1 MNFAKRDR
9 GEAMYRIALCDDEP
23 NELNKTRAMLD
34 CYRASHPD
42 YPFEVQEFPS
52 MATLLFDIDSP
63 VAFDLL
69 LLDIYMPGQTGMEG
83 AKELRER
90 GFDGSI
96 IFLTTSKEHGIDA
109 FGVEAT
115 QYLVKPVEENRF
127 HTVLDKI
134 FKKIAEERRRFIAL
148 RTENEIRRV
157 AVRDIVYCETQ
168 DHSPCI
174 NLSDGELLRSRMKL
188 TELLEMVSE
197 FEDFVPVGS
206 IYIVNLGYV
215 DALTAKEMT
224 LTTGKV
230 IYLPRGSYRALKEQ
244 YFKFYRDR

>member
-1 MNFAKRDR
+1 
-9 GEAMYRIALCDDEP
+9 MYRIALCDDEP
-23 NELNKTRAMLD
+23 SELNKTRAMLD
-34 CYRASHPD
+34 SYKTLHPH
-42 YPFEVQEFPS
+42 YTFEVQEFPT
-52 MATLLFDIDSP
+52 MAALLFEIDSP
-63 VAFDLL
+63 AAFDVL
-69 LLDIYMPGQTGMEG
+69 LLDIYMPGQTGIEG
-83 AKELRER
+83 ARELRNR

-96 IFLTTSKEHGIDA
+96 VFLTTSKEHGIDA

-115 QYLVKPVEENRF
+115 QYLVKPVEKSHF
-127 HTVLDKI
+127 HAILDKI
-134 FKKIAEERRRFIAL
+134 FRRMAEERRRFIAL

-168 DHSPCI
+168 NHSPCI
-174 NLSDGELLRSRMKL
+174 NLLDGELLRSRMKL
-188 TELLEMVSE
+188 AELLEMVSE
-197 FEDFVPVGS
+197 FEDFVTVGR

-230 IYLPRGSYRALKEQ
+230 IYLPRGSYRALKEH